1 MSKRQESIFSALSS
15 YSPQP
20 SMNPREN
27 FLTELLAWIV
37 NNVDAFGEKYVSF
50 LLNACHAVNPGAE
63 DNEAEI
69 EAVTQQHVSTG
80 YIDMVIYDK
89 GRKNAFICEH
99 KIDSPLSE
107 NQIKKYM
114 DNSRELEPDYRFYSV
129 LLTKRES
136 QHVEPADVMTIW
148 SKITQLAKDTLDDE
162 SLMLTESDQ
171 FVLEQFVDFMNMEGL
186 GVSDPINCSNL
197 LTYFSALEVSKGIE
211 KIFRGLT
218 NPEIQWQQII
228 PGIEAF
234 PSPRDDFR
242 PCFENKWGR
251 MGISFFSNW
260 RPGLFAGVILDG
272 TDHRLEPVD
281 RSKGPDL
288 VVLLDANL
296 RNAEEYNQICT
307 SEWFQK
313 IMRRLKSLSNRE
325 GFIEASSHRWKLVDA
340 PKNRWRIA
348 ILQTPLFDVIENC
361 RNLDDQSEKIKDCL
375 VDGINL
381 FLTQSGNT

>member
-1 MSKRQESIFSALSS
+1 M
-15 YSPQP
+15 
-20 SMNPREN
+20 
-27 FLTELLAWIV
+27 
-37 NNVDAFGEKYVSF
+37 SF
-50 LLNACHAVNPGAE
+50 LMDACHASASDTD

-89 GRKNAFICEH
+89 GKKIAFICEH
-99 KIDSPLSE
+99 KIDSILSE
-107 NQIKKYM
+107 NQIKKYV
-114 DNSRELEPDYRFYSV
+114 DSSQELEPDYHFYSV
-129 LLTKRES
+129 LLTKMRG
-136 QHVEPADVMTIW
+136 QHTEPADVRTVW

-186 GVSDPINCSNL
+186 GVPDPINCSNL
-197 LTYFSALEVSKGIE
+197 LTYYSTLEVSKGIE
-211 KIFRGLT
+211 KIFRGLA
-218 NPEIQWQQII
+218 NPVMQWHQII
-228 PGIEAF
+228 PGIEVF
-234 PSPRDDFR
+234 PAPRDDFR

-251 MGISFFSNW
+251 MGISFFNNW

-272 TDHRLEPVD
+272 TDHKLEPVD

-296 RNAEEYNQICT
+296 SNTEEYYQIYN
-307 SEWFQK
+307 SEWFQE

-325 GFIEASSHRWKLVDA
+325 GFIETSSHKWKLVDA
-340 PKNRWRIA
+340 PKNRWRIV
-348 ILQTPLFDVIENC
+348 ILQTPLLDVIKYC
-361 RNLDDQSEKIKDCL
+361 SSLDDQREKIMDCL
-375 VDGINL
+375 SDGINL